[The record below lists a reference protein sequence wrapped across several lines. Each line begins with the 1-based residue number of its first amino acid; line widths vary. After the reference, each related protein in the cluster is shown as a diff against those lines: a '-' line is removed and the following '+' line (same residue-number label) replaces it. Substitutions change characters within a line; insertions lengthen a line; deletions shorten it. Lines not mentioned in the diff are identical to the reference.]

1 MTKNEPKKVLRDTWP
16 SNTENCNNSC
26 NIFKYLPFML
36 SSKIKRKMKMKKT
49 LNLLFL
55 LLAVFAISSCS
66 SDDDEIKDSVK
77 EITIYVSSETGE
89 SYGFNSTPEE
99 CMLVK
104 FDNPNGE
111 WEHLGL
117 YRIEGFTYVKGH
129 EYELRVKMTTL
140 ANPPAD
146 GYSHKYLLVKIVQDK
161 LVKETETPTDN
172 SVKSESDIEYQ
183 ELCPYNKYET
193 EDNYIVDG
201 EGNIYKGNGWPK
213 PSYEH
218 SRIYVE
224 NVLDKGDDNWVKFNS
239 IPYQA
244 YCSYVISPLTD
255 DIRMVYNEDGGPL
268 FKDVIPENEF
278 EYITKKMNS
287 GEKLQYFLILANV
300 YKKGLQKLK
309 FTITKQ

>member
-1 MTKNEPKKVLRDTWP
+1 MQYIQN
-16 SNTENCNNSC
+16 
-26 NIFKYLPFML
+26 LPFML
-36 SSKIKRKMKMKKT
+36 SSTIKRKMKKT

-66 SDDDEIKDSVK
+66 SDDDEKKDSVK

-255 DIRMVYNEDGGPL
+255 DIRLVYNEDGGPL
-268 FKDVIPENEF
+268 FKDVIPESEF

>member
-1 MTKNEPKKVLRDTWP
+1 MQYIQN
-16 SNTENCNNSC
+16 
-26 NIFKYLPFML
+26 LPFIL
-36 SSKIKRKMKMKKT
+36 SSTIKRKMKKT

-55 LLAVFAISSCS
+55 LLAVFAVSSCS
-66 SDDDEIKDSVK
+66 SDDDEKKDSVK

-161 LVKETETPTDN
+161 LVKETGTPTDN

-201 EGNIYKGNGWPK
+201 EGNIYKSNGWPK

-224 NVLDKGDDNWVKFNS
+224 NVLDKGDDNWLKFNS

-255 DIRMVYNEDGGPL
+255 DIRLVYNEDGGPL
-268 FKDVIPENEF
+268 FKDVIPESEF

>member
-1 MTKNEPKKVLRDTWP
+1 MQYIQN
-16 SNTENCNNSC
+16 
-26 NIFKYLPFML
+26 LPFIL
-36 SSKIKRKMKMKKT
+36 SSTIKRKMKKT

-55 LLAVFAISSCS
+55 LLAVFAVSSCS
-66 SDDDEIKDSVK
+66 SDDDEKKDSVK

-224 NVLDKGDDNWVKFNS
+224 NVLDKGDENWVKFNS

-255 DIRMVYNEDGGPL
+255 DIRLVYNEDGGPL
-268 FKDVIPENEF
+268 FKKVIPESEF

>member
-1 MTKNEPKKVLRDTWP
+1 MQFIQN
-16 SNTENCNNSC
+16 
-26 NIFKYLPFML
+26 LPFML
-36 SSKIKRKMKMKKT
+36 SSKIKRKMKKT

-66 SDDDEIKDSVK
+66 SDDDEKKDSVK

-89 SYGFNSTPEE
+89 SYGFDSTPEE

-111 WEHLGL
+111 WKHLGL

-146 GYSHKYLLVKIVQDK
+146 GYSHRYLLVKIVQDK

-201 EGNIYKGNGWPK
+201 EGNIYKGNGWAK

-218 SRIYVE
+218 SRVYVE

-255 DIRMVYNEDGGPL
+255 DIRLVYNEDGGPL
-268 FKDVIPENEF
+268 FKKVIPESEF

>member
-1 MTKNEPKKVLRDTWP
+1 MQYIQN
-16 SNTENCNNSC
+16 
-26 NIFKYLPFML
+26 LPFIL
-36 SSKIKRKMKMKKT
+36 SSTIKRKMKKT

-55 LLAVFAISSCS
+55 LLAVFAVSSCS
-66 SDDDEIKDSVK
+66 SDDDEKKDSVK

-104 FDNPNGE
+104 FDNPNGK

-161 LVKETETPTDN
+161 LVKETGTPTDN

-218 SRIYVE
+218 SRIYLE
-224 NVLDKGDDNWVKFNS
+224 NVLDKGDDNWFKFNS

-244 YCSYVISPLTD
+244 YRSYVISPLTD
-255 DIRMVYNEDGGPL
+255 DIRLVYNEDGGQL
-268 FKDVIPENEF
+268 FKDVIPESEF

>member
-1 MTKNEPKKVLRDTWP
+1 MQYIQN
-16 SNTENCNNSC
+16 
-26 NIFKYLPFML
+26 LPFIL
-36 SSKIKRKMKMKKT
+36 SSTIKRKMKKT

-55 LLAVFAISSCS
+55 LLAVFAVSSCS
-66 SDDDEIKDSVK
+66 SDDDEKKDSVK

-268 FKDVIPENEF
+268 FKDVIPESEF

-287 GEKLQYFLILANV
+287 GEKLQYFLVLANV

>member
-1 MTKNEPKKVLRDTWP
+1 MQYIQN
-16 SNTENCNNSC
+16 
-26 NIFKYLPFML
+26 LPFIL
-36 SSKIKRKMKMKKT
+36 SSTIKRKMKKT

-66 SDDDEIKDSVK
+66 SDDDEKKDSVK

-111 WEHLGL
+111 WEHLSL

-193 EDNYIVDG
+193 EDNYIIDG
-201 EGNIYKGNGWPK
+201 EGNIYKGNGWTK

>member
-1 MTKNEPKKVLRDTWP
+1 MQYIQN
-16 SNTENCNNSC
+16 
-26 NIFKYLPFML
+26 LPFIL
-36 SSKIKRKMKMKKT
+36 SSTIKRKMKKT

-66 SDDDEIKDSVK
+66 SDDDEKKDSVK

-161 LVKETETPTDN
+161 LVKESETPTDN

-201 EGNIYKGNGWPK
+201 EGNIYKGNGLPK

-255 DIRMVYNEDGGPL
+255 DIRLVYNEDGGPL
-268 FKDVIPENEF
+268 FKKVIPESEF

>member
-1 MTKNEPKKVLRDTWP
+1 MQYIQN
-16 SNTENCNNSC
+16 
-26 NIFKYLPFML
+26 LPFIL
-36 SSKIKRKMKMKKT
+36 SSTIKRKMKKT

-55 LLAVFAISSCS
+55 LLAVFAVSSCS
-66 SDDDEIKDSVK
+66 SDDDEKKDSVK

-104 FDNPNGE
+104 FDNPNGK

-146 GYSHKYLLVKIVQDK
+146 GYSHRYLLVKIVQDK
-161 LVKETETPTDN
+161 LVKETETPTNN

-255 DIRMVYNEDGGPL
+255 DIRLVYNEDGGPL
-268 FKDVIPENEF
+268 FKKVIPESEF

>member
-1 MTKNEPKKVLRDTWP
+1 
-16 SNTENCNNSC
+16 
-26 NIFKYLPFML
+26 ML
-36 SSKIKRKMKMKKT
+36 SSKIKRKMKKT

-66 SDDDEIKDSVK
+66 SDDDEKKDSVK

-201 EGNIYKGNGWPK
+201 EANIYKGNGWPK

-218 SRIYVE
+218 SRIYIE

-255 DIRMVYNEDGGPL
+255 DIRMVYNEDGDPL

>member
-1 MTKNEPKKVLRDTWP
+1 MQYIQN
-16 SNTENCNNSC
+16 
-26 NIFKYLPFML
+26 LPFIL
-36 SSKIKRKMKMKKT
+36 SSTIKRKMKMKKT

-66 SDDDEIKDSVK
+66 SDDDEKKDSVK

-201 EGNIYKGNGWPK
+201 EGNIYKGNGLPK

-255 DIRMVYNEDGGPL
+255 NIRMVYNEDGGPL
-268 FKDVIPENEF
+268 FKDVIPESEF

>member
-1 MTKNEPKKVLRDTWP
+1 M
-16 SNTENCNNSC
+16 
-26 NIFKYLPFML
+26 KYIQNLPFIL
-36 SSKIKRKMKMKKT
+36 SSTIKRKIKKT

-66 SDDDEIKDSVK
+66 SDDDEKKDSVK

-111 WEHLGL
+111 WKHLGL

-146 GYSHKYLLVKIVQDK
+146 GYSHRYLLVKIVQDK

-201 EGNIYKGNGWPK
+201 EGNIYKGNGWTK

-239 IPYQA
+239 IPYQT

-255 DIRMVYNEDGGPL
+255 DIRLVYNEDGGPL
-268 FKDVIPENEF
+268 FKKVIPESEF

>member
-1 MTKNEPKKVLRDTWP
+1 M
-16 SNTENCNNSC
+16 
-26 NIFKYLPFML
+26 KYIQNLPFIL
-36 SSKIKRKMKMKKT
+36 SSTIKRKMKKT

-146 GYSHKYLLVKIVQDK
+146 GYSHRYLLVKIVQDK

-218 SRIYVE
+218 SRIYIE

>member
-1 MTKNEPKKVLRDTWP
+1 MQYIQN
-16 SNTENCNNSC
+16 
-26 NIFKYLPFML
+26 LPFIL
-36 SSKIKRKMKMKKT
+36 SSTIKRKMKKT

-146 GYSHKYLLVKIVQDK
+146 GYSHRYLLVKIVQDK

-201 EGNIYKGNGWPK
+201 EGNIYKGNGWTK

-218 SRIYVE
+218 SKVYVE

-255 DIRMVYNEDGGPL
+255 DIRLVYNEDGGPL
-268 FKDVIPENEF
+268 FKKVIPESEF

>member
-1 MTKNEPKKVLRDTWP
+1 MQYIQN
-16 SNTENCNNSC
+16 
-26 NIFKYLPFML
+26 LPFIL
-36 SSKIKRKMKMKKT
+36 SSTIKRKMKKT

-66 SDDDEIKDSVK
+66 SNDDEKKDSVK

-104 FDNPNGE
+104 FDNPNGK

-268 FKDVIPENEF
+268 FKDVIPESEF

>member
-1 MTKNEPKKVLRDTWP
+1 MQYIQN
-16 SNTENCNNSC
+16 
-26 NIFKYLPFML
+26 LPFML

-66 SDDDEIKDSVK
+66 SDDDEKKDSVK

-161 LVKETETPTDN
+161 LVKETGTPTDN

-183 ELCPYNKYET
+183 ELCPYNKYEI

-224 NVLDKGDDNWVKFNS
+224 NVLDKGDDNWGKFNS

-244 YCSYVISPLTD
+244 YRSYVISPLTD
-255 DIRMVYNEDGGPL
+255 DIRLVYNEDGGPL
-268 FKDVIPENEF
+268 FKDVIPESEF

>member
-1 MTKNEPKKVLRDTWP
+1 MQYIQN
-16 SNTENCNNSC
+16 
-26 NIFKYLPFML
+26 LPFIL
-36 SSKIKRKMKMKKT
+36 SSTIKRKMKKT

-55 LLAVFAISSCS
+55 LLAVFAVSSCS
-66 SDDDEIKDSVK
+66 SDDDEKKDSVK

-117 YRIEGFTYVKGH
+117 YRIDGFTYVKGH

-218 SRIYVE
+218 SRIYIE

-268 FKDVIPENEF
+268 FKDVIPECEF

>member
-1 MTKNEPKKVLRDTWP
+1 MQYIQN
-16 SNTENCNNSC
+16 
-26 NIFKYLPFML
+26 LPFIL
-36 SSKIKRKMKMKKT
+36 SSKIKRKMKKT

-66 SDDDEIKDSVK
+66 SDDDEKKDSVK

-146 GYSHKYLLVKIVQDK
+146 GYSHKYLLVKVVQDK

-224 NVLDKGDDNWVKFNS
+224 NVLDKGDNNWGKFNS

-255 DIRMVYNEDGGPL
+255 NIRMVYNEDGGPL
-268 FKDVIPENEF
+268 FKDVIPESEF

>member
-1 MTKNEPKKVLRDTWP
+1 MQYIQN
-16 SNTENCNNSC
+16 
-26 NIFKYLPFML
+26 LPFIL
-36 SSKIKRKMKMKKT
+36 SSTIKRKMKKT

-55 LLAVFAISSCS
+55 LLAVFAVSSCS
-66 SDDDEIKDSVK
+66 SDDDEKKDSVK

-268 FKDVIPENEF
+268 FKDVIPESEF
-278 EYITKKMNS
+278 EYIIKKMNS

>member
-1 MTKNEPKKVLRDTWP
+1 MQYIQN
-16 SNTENCNNSC
+16 
-26 NIFKYLPFML
+26 LPFML
-36 SSKIKRKMKMKKT
+36 SSTIKRKMKKT

-66 SDDDEIKDSVK
+66 SDDDEKKDSVK
-77 EITIYVSSETGE
+77 KITIYVSSETGE

-146 GYSHKYLLVKIVQDK
+146 GYSHRYLLVKIVQDK

-193 EDNYIVDG
+193 EDNYIIDG
-201 EGNIYKGNGWPK
+201 EGNIYKGNGLPK

-255 DIRMVYNEDGGPL
+255 DIRLVYNEDGGPL
-268 FKDVIPENEF
+268 FKDVIPESEF

>member
-1 MTKNEPKKVLRDTWP
+1 MQYIQN
-16 SNTENCNNSC
+16 
-26 NIFKYLPFML
+26 LPFIL
-36 SSKIKRKMKMKKT
+36 SSTIKRKMKKT

-55 LLAVFAISSCS
+55 LLAVFAVSSCS
-66 SDDDEIKDSVK
+66 SDDDEKKDSVK

-104 FDNPNGE
+104 FDNPNGK

-146 GYSHKYLLVKIVQDK
+146 GYSHRYLLVKIVQDE

-201 EGNIYKGNGWPK
+201 EGNIYKGNGLPK

-218 SRIYVE
+218 SRIYLE

-244 YCSYVISPLTD
+244 YRSYVISPLTD
-255 DIRMVYNEDGGPL
+255 DIRLVYNEGGGPL
-268 FKDVIPENEF
+268 FKKVIPESEF

>member
-1 MTKNEPKKVLRDTWP
+1 MQYLQN
-16 SNTENCNNSC
+16 
-26 NIFKYLPFML
+26 LPFIL
-36 SSKIKRKMKMKKT
+36 SSTIKRKMKKT

-218 SRIYVE
+218 SRIYIE

>member
-1 MTKNEPKKVLRDTWP
+1 MQYIQN
-16 SNTENCNNSC
+16 
-26 NIFKYLPFML
+26 LPFIL
-36 SSKIKRKMKMKKT
+36 SSTIKRKMKMKKT

-66 SDDDEIKDSVK
+66 SDDDEKKDSVK

-201 EGNIYKGNGWPK
+201 EGNIYKGNGLPK

-255 DIRMVYNEDGGPL
+255 DIRLVYNEDGGPL
-268 FKDVIPENEF
+268 FKDVIPESEF

>member
-1 MTKNEPKKVLRDTWP
+1 MQYIQN
-16 SNTENCNNSC
+16 
-26 NIFKYLPFML
+26 LPFIL
-36 SSKIKRKMKMKKT
+36 SSTIKRKMKMKKT

-66 SDDDEIKDSVK
+66 SDDDEKKDSVK

-117 YRIEGFTYVKGH
+117 YRIEGFTYVKGY

-268 FKDVIPENEF
+268 FKDVIPESEF

>member
-1 MTKNEPKKVLRDTWP
+1 MQYIQN
-16 SNTENCNNSC
+16 
-26 NIFKYLPFML
+26 LPFIL
-36 SSKIKRKMKMKKT
+36 SSTIKRKMKKT

-66 SDDDEIKDSVK
+66 SDDDEKKDSVK
-77 EITIYVSSETGE
+77 EITVYVSSETGE

-268 FKDVIPENEF
+268 FKDVIPESEF
-278 EYITKKMNS
+278 EYITRKMNS

>member
-1 MTKNEPKKVLRDTWP
+1 MQYIQN
-16 SNTENCNNSC
+16 
-26 NIFKYLPFML
+26 LPFIL
-36 SSKIKRKMKMKKT
+36 SSKIKRKMKKT

-66 SDDDEIKDSVK
+66 SDDDEKKDSVK

-146 GYSHKYLLVKIVQDK
+146 GYSHRYLLVKIVQDK

-224 NVLDKGDDNWVKFNS
+224 NVLDKSDDNWVKFNS
-239 IPYQA
+239 IPYQT

-255 DIRMVYNEDGGPL
+255 DIRLVYNEDGGPL
-268 FKDVIPENEF
+268 FKKVIPESEF

>member
-1 MTKNEPKKVLRDTWP
+1 MQYIQN
-16 SNTENCNNSC
+16 
-26 NIFKYLPFML
+26 LPFIL
-36 SSKIKRKMKMKKT
+36 SSTIKRKMKKT

-66 SDDDEIKDSVK
+66 SDDDEKKDSVK

-161 LVKETETPTDN
+161 LVKESETPTDN

-201 EGNIYKGNGWPK
+201 EGNIYKGNGWAK

-255 DIRMVYNEDGGPL
+255 DIRMVYNEDGDPL

>member
-1 MTKNEPKKVLRDTWP
+1 MQYIQN
-16 SNTENCNNSC
+16 
-26 NIFKYLPFML
+26 LPFIL
-36 SSKIKRKMKMKKT
+36 SGTIKRKMKKT

-55 LLAVFAISSCS
+55 LLAVFAVSSCS
-66 SDDDEIKDSVK
+66 SDDDEKKDSVK

-99 CMLVK
+99 CMLVR

-146 GYSHKYLLVKIVQDK
+146 GYSHRYLLVKIVQDK

-201 EGNIYKGNGWPK
+201 KGNIYKGNGWPK

-218 SRIYVE
+218 SRIYLE
-224 NVLDKGDDNWVKFNS
+224 NVLDKGDDNWDKFNS

-255 DIRMVYNEDGGPL
+255 DIRLVYNEDGGPL
-268 FKDVIPENEF
+268 FKNVIPESEF

>member
-1 MTKNEPKKVLRDTWP
+1 MQYIQ
-16 SNTENCNNSC
+16 
-26 NIFKYLPFML
+26 NIPFIL
-36 SSKIKRKMKMKKT
+36 SSTIKRKMKKT

-55 LLAVFAISSCS
+55 LLAVFAVSSCS
-66 SDDDEIKDSVK
+66 SDDDEKKDSVK

-161 LVKETETPTDN
+161 LVKETGTPTDN

-201 EGNIYKGNGWPK
+201 EGNIYKGNGLPK

-244 YCSYVISPLTD
+244 YYSYVISPLTD
-255 DIRMVYNEDGGPL
+255 NIRMVYNEDGGPL
-268 FKDVIPENEF
+268 FKDVIPESEF

>member
-1 MTKNEPKKVLRDTWP
+1 MQYIQN
-16 SNTENCNNSC
+16 
-26 NIFKYLPFML
+26 LPFML
-36 SSKIKRKMKMKKT
+36 SSKIKRKMKKT

-66 SDDDEIKDSVK
+66 SDDDEKKDSVK

-146 GYSHKYLLVKIVQDK
+146 GYIHKYLLVKIVQDK
-161 LVKETETPTDN
+161 LVKETGTPTDN

-201 EGNIYKGNGWPK
+201 EGNIYKSNGWPK

-255 DIRMVYNEDGGPL
+255 DIRMVYNEDDGPL
-268 FKDVIPENEF
+268 FKDVIPESEF

>member
-1 MTKNEPKKVLRDTWP
+1 MQYIQN
-16 SNTENCNNSC
+16 
-26 NIFKYLPFML
+26 LPFIL
-36 SSKIKRKMKMKKT
+36 SSTIKRKMKMKKT

-66 SDDDEIKDSVK
+66 SDDDEKKDSVK

-146 GYSHKYLLVKIVQDK
+146 GYSHRYLLVKIVQDK
-161 LVKETETPTDN
+161 LVKETGTPTDN

-183 ELCPYNKYET
+183 ELCPYNKYEI

-224 NVLDKGDDNWVKFNS
+224 NVLDKGDDNWGKFNS

-244 YCSYVISPLTD
+244 YRSYVISPLTD

-268 FKDVIPENEF
+268 FKDVIPESEF

-287 GEKLQYFLILANV
+287 GAKLQYFLILANV

>member
-1 MTKNEPKKVLRDTWP
+1 MQYIQN
-16 SNTENCNNSC
+16 
-26 NIFKYLPFML
+26 LPFIL
-36 SSKIKRKMKMKKT
+36 SSTIKRKMKKT

-66 SDDDEIKDSVK
+66 SDDDEKKDSVK

-104 FDNPNGE
+104 FDNPNGK

-117 YRIEGFTYVKGH
+117 YRIDGFTYVKGH

-244 YCSYVISPLTD
+244 YCSYVISPLTG

-268 FKDVIPENEF
+268 FKNVIPESEF

>member
-1 MTKNEPKKVLRDTWP
+1 MQYIQN
-16 SNTENCNNSC
+16 
-26 NIFKYLPFML
+26 LPFML
-36 SSKIKRKMKMKKT
+36 SSKIKRKMKKT

-66 SDDDEIKDSVK
+66 SDDDEKKDSVK

-161 LVKETETPTDN
+161 LVKETGTPTDN

-201 EGNIYKGNGWPK
+201 EGNIYKSNGWPK

-224 NVLDKGDDNWVKFNS
+224 NVLDKSDDNWVKFNS

-255 DIRMVYNEDGGPL
+255 DIRLVYNEDGGPL
-268 FKDVIPENEF
+268 FKDVIPESEF

>member
-1 MTKNEPKKVLRDTWP
+1 MQFIQN
-16 SNTENCNNSC
+16 
-26 NIFKYLPFML
+26 LPFML
-36 SSKIKRKMKMKKT
+36 SSKIKRKMKKT

-66 SDDDEIKDSVK
+66 SDDDEKKDSVK

-146 GYSHKYLLVKIVQDK
+146 GYSHRYLLVKIVQDK

-255 DIRMVYNEDGGPL
+255 DIRLVYNEGGGPL
-268 FKDVIPENEF
+268 FKDVIPESEF

>member
-1 MTKNEPKKVLRDTWP
+1 MQYIQN
-16 SNTENCNNSC
+16 
-26 NIFKYLPFML
+26 LPFIL
-36 SSKIKRKMKMKKT
+36 SSTIKRKMKKT

-66 SDDDEIKDSVK
+66 SDDDEKKDSVK

-161 LVKETETPTDN
+161 LVKETGTPTDN

-201 EGNIYKGNGWPK
+201 EGNIYKGNGLPK

-244 YCSYVISPLTD
+244 YRSYVISPLTD
-255 DIRMVYNEDGGPL
+255 DIRLVYNEDGGPL
-268 FKDVIPENEF
+268 FKDVIPESEF

>member
-1 MTKNEPKKVLRDTWP
+1 M
-16 SNTENCNNSC
+16 
-26 NIFKYLPFML
+26 KYIQNLPFIL
-36 SSKIKRKMKMKKT
+36 SSTIKRKIKKT

-55 LLAVFAISSCS
+55 LLAVFAVSSCS
-66 SDDDEIKDSVK
+66 SDDDEKKDSVK

-193 EDNYIVDG
+193 EDNYIIDG
-201 EGNIYKGNGWPK
+201 EGNIYKGNGWTK

>member
-1 MTKNEPKKVLRDTWP
+1 MQYIQN
-16 SNTENCNNSC
+16 
-26 NIFKYLPFML
+26 LPFIL
-36 SSKIKRKMKMKKT
+36 SSTIKRKMKKT

-55 LLAVFAISSCS
+55 LLTVFAISSCS
-66 SDDDEIKDSVK
+66 SDDDEKKDSVK

-104 FDNPNGE
+104 FDNPNGK

-161 LVKETETPTDN
+161 LVKETGTPTDN

-255 DIRMVYNEDGGPL
+255 DIRLVYNEDGGPL
-268 FKDVIPENEF
+268 FKKVIPESEF

>member
-1 MTKNEPKKVLRDTWP
+1 MQFIQN
-16 SNTENCNNSC
+16 
-26 NIFKYLPFML
+26 LPFKL
-36 SSKIKRKMKMKKT
+36 SSKIKRKMKKT

-66 SDDDEIKDSVK
+66 SYDDEKKDSVK

-111 WEHLGL
+111 WKHLGL

-146 GYSHKYLLVKIVQDK
+146 GYSHRYLLVKIVQDK

-201 EGNIYKGNGWPK
+201 EGNIYKGNGWAK

-255 DIRMVYNEDGGPL
+255 DIRLVYNEDDGPL
-268 FKDVIPENEF
+268 FKKVIPESEF

>member
-1 MTKNEPKKVLRDTWP
+1 MQYIQN
-16 SNTENCNNSC
+16 
-26 NIFKYLPFML
+26 LPFIL
-36 SSKIKRKMKMKKT
+36 SSTIKRKMKMKKT

-55 LLAVFAISSCS
+55 LLAVFAVSSCS
-66 SDDDEIKDSVK
+66 SDDDEKKDSVK

-104 FDNPNGE
+104 FDNPNGK

-161 LVKETETPTDN
+161 LVKETETPTN

-201 EGNIYKGNGWPK
+201 EGNIYKGNGLPK

-224 NVLDKGDDNWVKFNS
+224 NVLDKSDDNWVKFNS

-255 DIRMVYNEDGGPL
+255 DIRLVYNEDGGPL
-268 FKDVIPENEF
+268 FKKVIPESEF

>member
-1 MTKNEPKKVLRDTWP
+1 MQYIQN
-16 SNTENCNNSC
+16 
-26 NIFKYLPFML
+26 LPFIL
-36 SSKIKRKMKMKKT
+36 SSTIKRKMKKT

-66 SDDDEIKDSVK
+66 SDDDEKKDSVK

-161 LVKETETPTDN
+161 LVKETEPPTDN

-224 NVLDKGDDNWVKFNS
+224 NVLDKSDDNWVKFNS

-255 DIRMVYNEDGGPL
+255 NIRMVYNEDGGPL
-268 FKDVIPENEF
+268 FKDVIPESEF